1 MTRLAEPPP
10 LDQPDL
16 GGGGASGSAAAP
28 ALADSPAYR
37 PVAAWCSVGI
47 LLIFSLFSFLDRQII
62 ALLVDPIK
70 QDLGLTDTQ
79 LGLLQG
85 LAFALLYAVAGLPI
99 GWAVDRYPRRIIL
112 FAGIAIWSVASA
124 SCGLARNFWQMFIG
138 RTFVGVGE
146 ASMGPTAVSLISDLF
161 PRDRVATPLG
171 VYSAGFYIGG
181 GVALTVG
188 GWVVSLFSGQPVV
201 DLPIIGATAPWQA
214 VLIATG
220 LPGVIVAFLAF
231 AIYEP
236 RSPEH
241 LRRIRSR
248 PAQASVAAFLR
259 GRWRLVSLAYGG
271 FGIAAFVSYAIT
283 AWTPT
288 YFIRVFKWSATD
300 VGWTYGLIVGLSGA
314 SGAFLGGV
322 LMDRIYRGG
331 RTDAYFLVAGIAS
344 LIATP
349 LFAGAFFVASPNV
362 ALMMLSGGLVMFG
375 TISAAS
381 YSTWQKIAPPAVRG
395 RVTATYILIGA
406 IVGSGLGPLSTGL
419 VTDYVMRDPLAVGY
433 SIALISGLSF
443 PVMALLFL
451 TGRGQMRAL
460 TD

>member
-1 MTRLAEPPP
+1 MKMAEPPP

-16 GGGGASGSAAAP
+16 GEGASP
-28 ALADSPAYR
+28 AVPAGPGTGTPYR

-70 QDLGLTDTQ
+70 ADLGLTDTQ

-112 FAGIAIWSVASA
+112 FAGITIWSIASA
-124 SCGLARNFWQMFIG
+124 SCGLARNFWHMFTSRI
-138 RTFVGVGE
+138 FVGVGE

-161 PRDRVATPLG
+161 PRDRVATPMG

-188 GWVVSLFSGQPVV
+188 GWVVSLFAGEPTV
-201 DLPIIGATAPWQA
+201 DLPIVGVIAPWQA
-214 VLIATG
+214 VLLATG
-220 LPGVIVAFLAF
+220 LPGLVVALLAF

-236 RSPEH
+236 RSSEY
-241 LRRIRSR
+241 LRAVRARQ
-248 PAQASVAAFLR
+248 QASISAFLR
-259 GRWRLVSLAYGG
+259 ERWKIVALSYGG
-271 FGIAAFVSYAIT
+271 FGIASFVSYAIT

-288 YFIRVFKWSATD
+288 YFIRVFQWTPTD
-300 VGWTYGLIVGLSGA
+300 VGWTYGLVVGLAGA
-314 SGAFLGGV
+314 TGAFGGGV
-322 LMDRIYRGG
+322 IMDRVYRAG
-331 RTDAYFLVAGIAS
+331 RTDAYFLVAGIAC

-349 LFAGAFFVASPNV
+349 LFAGAFFVASSTV
-362 ALMMLSGGLVMFG
+362 ALVMLGGGLFLFG
-375 TISAAS
+375 VISAGS
-381 YSTWQKIAPPAVRG
+381 YSTWQKIAPPSVRG
-395 RVTATYILIGA
+395 RVTSIYILIGA
-406 IVGSGLGPLSTGL
+406 IMGGGMGPLSTAL
-419 VTDYVMRDPLAVGY
+419 VTDYVMHDPLKVGT

-443 PVMALLFL
+443 PAMALIFL
-451 TGRGQMRAL
+451 GGLRQMRAL
-460 TD
+460 PED